1 MPHSKNGG
9 RRGCGAVKHTL
20 TGVVAVSMILGAAA
34 PAYAVSPA
42 KSGVEYNQRV
52 VSIGSYQTV
61 ANGVAAKSGGR
72 DTEYISLGAV
82 LQGLQNLGYGATW
95 NGSSGRLAITTPTG
109 VIPDLQ
115 NLNRGSRGKGAVA
128 IQLNGQT
135 VLYAPRV
142 VANDPQTG
150 KTGTYLP
157 ILYLDSVFDRAG
169 LSTGYNGAAW
179 KVARV
184 SAPTVLSRITTYAN
198 APATVGPNDATSLSG
213 VQMQDGLPATVYFA
227 PMSSHASLTDQSFTY
242 ALKASNGGVIQSIDG
257 VSLAVPVSA
266 TTLSVNYSG
275 GAYTLHVPGGFTDG
289 AAPTAHTVPTVT
301 VTPGATDSYDPGN
314 NTIYQ
319 AAPMPTTNS
328 AYDPELFSVGVVNTT
343 TGNTV
348 VTAGVGSVRASE
360 TVSFTAGTPS
370 QVANLNPQSGFLA
383 ANQSLAVTFTV
394 VDAAGNPV
402 GGASIPIDLT
412 ATAEPLWITAVNQVT
427 LQTAVGNAEQ
437 PTPIPLFVPAGWT
450 GSGAAVTGPYTSVV
464 IPGLVSDTSV
474 GASGTSTCTVYTNA
488 QGQVSLTL
496 RNNNAPYYNGT
507 AVSTSNV
514 SATAAG
520 TLYIGASG
528 SASGGTFAVTF
539 GGSSQSSGQDGQIS
553 YGASAG

>member
-1 MPHSKNGG
+1 M
-9 RRGCGAVKHTL
+9 KHTF
-20 TGVVAVSMILGAAA
+20 TGIVAASAILGIAA
-34 PAYAVSPA
+34 PVYAASPA
-42 KSGVEYNQRV
+42 RSGIVYNQRV
-52 VSIGSYQTV
+52 VSIGSYR
-61 ANGVAAKSGGR
+61 AAASGVLGKVGGR
-72 DTEYISLGAV
+72 DAEYISLRAV
-82 LQGLQNLGYGATW
+82 VKGLHTLGYGAVW
-95 NGSSGRLAITTPTG
+95 NGSSGRLNITTPAG
-109 VIPDLQ
+109 VILDLQ
-115 NLNRGSRGKGAVA
+115 NLNRGQGAVA

-142 VANDPQTG
+142 VANDPQAG
-150 KTGTYLP
+150 KKGTYLP
-157 ILYLDSVFDRAG
+157 IGYLDSAFAHAG
-169 LSTGYNGAAW
+169 LSGAYNGAVW
-179 KVARV
+179 TVARAA
-184 SAPTVLSRITTYAN
+184 APTVLSRITTYAN

-213 VQMQDGLPATVYFA
+213 VATQDGYPATVYFA
-227 PMSSHASLTDQSFTY
+227 PMSASASLTDQSFTY

-266 TTLSVNYSG
+266 TTLSVDYG
-275 GAYTLHVPGGFTDG
+275 GGVYTLRVPGGFSDG

-301 VTPGATDSYDPGN
+301 VTPGAADSYDPASD
-314 NTIYQ
+314 TIYQ
-319 AAPMPTTNS
+319 AAPMPATNS

-348 VTAGVGSVRASE
+348 VTAGVGSVRAAE
-360 TVSFTAGTPS
+360 TVSVAAGTPS
-370 QVANLNPQSGFLA
+370 QVANLNPLNGYLA

-402 GGASIPIDLT
+402 AGASIPIDLT
-412 ATAEPLWITAVNQVT
+412 ATAGPLWITAVNRVT
-427 LQTAVGNAEQ
+427 LQTAIGNAEQ

-464 IPGLVSDTSV
+464 MPGLVSDTSV
-474 GASGTSTCTVYTNA
+474 GSSGTSTCTVYTNA

-496 RNNNAPYYNGT
+496 QNNNAPYYNGT
-507 AVSTSNV
+507 TASTSNV

-528 SASGGTFAVTF
+528 SASGGTFAVTV
-539 GGSSQSSGQDGQIS
+539 GGSSPSSGQDGQIS